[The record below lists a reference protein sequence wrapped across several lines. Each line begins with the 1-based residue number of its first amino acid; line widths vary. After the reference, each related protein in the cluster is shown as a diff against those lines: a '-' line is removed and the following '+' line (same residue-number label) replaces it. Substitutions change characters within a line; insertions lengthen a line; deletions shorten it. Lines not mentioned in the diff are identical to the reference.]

1 MRTKNL
7 RRKKMK
13 RKMRTPMKHTKK
25 KMKTEKTIKKRR

>member
-7 RRKKMK
+7 RRKKTK
-13 RKMRTPMKHTKK
+13 KKMRTTMKHTKK